1 MNNITP
7 QSSGQTAESDPLQS
21 SSLSEE
27 QQLYKENIL
36 DHYKRPR
43 NKRVLENATV
53 THAGRNPLCGD
64 VITVSLVL
72 ENDVVVDVAFQ
83 GAGCAVSQASM
94 SMLSDDIKGKSIDA
108 VRALG
113 KDDIVALLGIPIGP
127 VRLKCALLGLRTTQ
141 DAIGSIEQKNI
152 ENTTRD

>member
-1 MNNITP
+1 MNG
-7 QSSGQTAESDPLQS
+7 QSYSADGPAAEPDPLQS

-36 DHYKRPR
+36 DHYKHPR
-43 NKRVLENATV
+43 NKRVLENATA

-64 VITVSLVL
+64 AITVSM
-72 ENDVVVDVAFQ
+72 VVKDGKIVDIAFQ
-83 GAGCAVSQASM
+83 GTGCAISQASM
-94 SMLSDDIKGKSIDA
+94 SMLSDEIKGKSVDA

-113 KDDIVALLGIPIGP
+113 KDDIVALLGIQIGS

-141 DAIGSIEQKNI
+141 EAIESIEK
-152 ENTTRD
+152 TT